1 MEWVL
6 GIAIFIVWR
15 LLVRSHRRAVAGIV
29 RQPRV
34 RQIVTLTM
42 PPFDD
47 CPPRTL
53 AEVVAW
59 LPPSIAP
66 DFDCVRGPHEWLT
79 VTVEPETIRSFEGRE
94 WQTAATRTFCKHCSA
109 TRRPMEVS

>member
-1 MEWVL
+1 MDWVL
-6 GIAIFIVWR
+6 GIAIFIIWR

-34 RQIVTLTM
+34 RQIVTPTM

-47 CPPRTL
+47 RPPRTL

-66 DFDCVRGPHEWLT
+66 DFDCVRGPHEWLDGGH
-79 VTVEPETIRSFEGRE
+79 RLY
-94 WQTAATRTFCKHCSA
+94 CKHCTA
-109 TRRPMEVS
+109 TRRLMEVS